1 MLDKILEWF
10 PEEEILKADGFDEA
24 IIGIDIDT
32 MRLIYST
39 SICIQILSRDM
50 DEEDAV
56 DHFHYNVKGS
66 YVGVLTPIWCVDDL

>member
-1 MLDKILEWF
+1 
-10 PEEEILKADGFDEA
+10 
-24 IIGIDIDT
+24 
-32 MRLIYST
+32 
-39 SICIQILSRDM
+39 M